1 MSSPIVELTDLES
14 IDRAVAQSGSEPV
27 IVFKHSRTC
36 GTSAMAHE
44 EILDLVAAGDV
55 EAPIYIVD
63 VRAQR
68 AVSNAIAARFA
79 LRHESPQ
86 VLLLRHGRLVWSA
99 SHFRVTASAIAQ
111 KLREQDDSVGVV

>member
-1 MSSPIVELTDLES
+1 
-14 IDRAVAQSGSEPV
+14 
-27 IVFKHSRTC
+27 
-36 GTSAMAHE
+36 MAHE

-111 KLREQDDSVGVV
+111 KLREQGDSLVV